1 MNLAD
6 MLTKDS
12 AESRNFSALYQARKT
27 WIIRFDTDF
36 VSARKQQKLRRAKL
50 QESGANTEPDFKD
63 DLDAY
68 EATWYGMNANYE
80 DRVI

>member
-1 MNLAD
+1 M
-6 MLTKDS
+6 
-12 AESRNFSALYQARKT
+12 
-27 WIIRFDTDF
+27 
-36 VSARKQQKLRRAKL
+36 
-50 QESGANTEPDFKD
+50 NTEPDFRD